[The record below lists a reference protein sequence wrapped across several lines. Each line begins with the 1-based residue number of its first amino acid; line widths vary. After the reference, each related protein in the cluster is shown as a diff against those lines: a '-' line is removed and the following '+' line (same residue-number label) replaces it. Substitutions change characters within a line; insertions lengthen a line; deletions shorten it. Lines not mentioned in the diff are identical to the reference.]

1 MSSSTTLLQTSLWML
16 RTANELSLSSDMV
29 DLRYVFNL
37 FIVEKLLSA
46 SQLDTGIV
54 AKILNTLISSG
65 RKLQVSFSM
74 SNPRTS
80 DALFP
85 VTSTFS

>member
-16 RTANELSLSSDMV
+16 RTANELSLSSNMV

-46 SQLDTGIV
+46 SQLDTGRV
-54 AKILNTLISSG
+54 AKILNTLILNTSFVYCHSG
-65 RKLQVSFSM
+65 SRLYTTDYFH
-74 SNPRTS
+74 
-80 DALFP
+80 A
-85 VTSTFS
+85 